1 MSDTHNPYAAPH
13 AAVEPAYASDFDGD
27 GPPAPWATGEVL
39 SQSFELFKQHWA
51 PLLGGLVIGYVIMF
65 GAQMVSGAVV
75 GALGG
80 GSENVALV
88 LASSLI
94 SLVVSMLVQA
104 AVTCGWNRLFLMA
117 ARGETPDLGVL
128 FSSFGLFP
136 QMLIATVVVS
146 LGYLLGFLL
155 LVVPG
160 VIFLLG
166 TMLYSYFVVD
176 GDSALDAIRKS
187 WDATK
192 GQKGALFVLL
202 LAVMG
207 INIVGML
214 ACGLG
219 LLVSAPVTFLALA
232 IVYTRISGRF
242 APRS

>member
-13 AAVEPAYASDFDGD
+13 AAVEPAYASDFGGD

-51 PLLGGLVIGYVIMF
+51 PLLGGLVIGYVIIF
-65 GAQMVSGAVV
+65 GAQIVSGAVA
-75 GALGG
+75 GGLAG
-80 GSENVALV
+80 GSENAAL
-88 LASSLI
+88 AIGTSLI
-94 SLVVSMLVQA
+94 SIVVSMVVQA
-104 AVTCGWNRLFLMA
+104 AITCGWNRLFLMA
-117 ARGETPDLGVL
+117 ARGETPDVGVL

-136 QMLIATVVVS
+136 QMLIGTIVVTV
-146 LGYLLGFLL
+146 GYLLGLLL

-166 TMLYSYFVVD
+166 AMLYSYFVVD
-176 GDSALDAIRKS
+176 GDSGVESVRRS

-192 GQKGALFVLL
+192 GHKGALFVFL
-202 LAVMG
+202 LALMG

-219 LLVSAPVTFLALA
+219 LLVTAPVSMLALA